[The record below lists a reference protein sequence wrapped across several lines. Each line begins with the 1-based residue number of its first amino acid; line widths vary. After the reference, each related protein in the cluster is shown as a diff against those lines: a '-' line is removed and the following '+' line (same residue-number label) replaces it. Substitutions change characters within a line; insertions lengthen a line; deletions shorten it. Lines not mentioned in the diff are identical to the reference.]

1 MNRNCSYA
9 LGILAQKA
17 PDQFKNYL
25 NPAMQAVK
33 NMHSLSDAQDAKD
46 NCVATLVRILEQY

>member
-9 LGILAQKA
+9 LGILATKA
-17 PDQFKNYL
+17 PDQFKNHL
-25 NPAMQAVK
+25 GPAMQAVK

-46 NCVATLVRILEQY
+46 NCVATLVRILE